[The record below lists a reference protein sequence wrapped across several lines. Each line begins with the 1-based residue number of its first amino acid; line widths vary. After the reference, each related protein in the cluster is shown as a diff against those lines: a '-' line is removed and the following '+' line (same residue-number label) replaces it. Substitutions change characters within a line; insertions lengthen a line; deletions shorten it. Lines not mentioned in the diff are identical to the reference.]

1 MSSVN
6 FACGAS
12 VGAAIITVTPTATAM
27 RVQTTSAYAFEVRIR
42 FIVMSVLVSFGFVAI
57 VFAF

>member
-1 MSSVN
+1 
-6 FACGAS
+6 
-12 VGAAIITVTPTATAM
+12 M